1 MLNQKTLKKH
11 LDYDPE
17 TGIFKWKTTLN
28 RRIRVGDVAGTLRSD
43 GYIQIALFHKDYLAH
58 RLAWLY
64 VNEEFPKDH
73 MDHINGVRIDNRI
86 VNLRAVTYTEN
97 NRNRSLSKRNTS
109 GVMGVSWCKR
119 DQKWQ
124 VVIQKTFYGRFKF
137 KSDAIAKAEEVYK
150 ELGFHENHGR
160 ACND

>member
-1 MLNQKTLKKH
+1 MLNQKTLKKY

-17 TGIFKWKTTLN
+17 TGIFKWKTAN
-28 RRIRVGDVAGTLRSD
+28 SHRIKVGDVARTPRSD
-43 GYIQIALFHKDYLAH
+43 GYIQIKLFNKPYLAH

-64 VNEEFPKDH
+64 VNGEFPKDH
-73 MDHINGVRIDNRI
+73 MDHINGVKMDNRI
-86 VNLRAVTYTEN
+86 VNLRAVTQAEN
-97 NRNRSLSKRNTS
+97 NRNKPMRKDNTS
-109 GVMGVSWCKR
+109 GVMGVVWHKR
-119 DQKWQ
+119 YKCWY
-124 VVIQKTFYGRFKF
+124 VCVQKTYYGRFKF

>member
-17 TGIFKWKTTLN
+17 TGVFKWKTTLK

-43 GYIQIALFHKDYLAH
+43 GYIQITLFHKNYLAH
-58 RLAWLY
+58 RLVWLY

-86 VNLRAVTYTEN
+86 VNLRAVTYAEN
-97 NRNRSLSKRNTS
+97 NRNRSLSKRNSS
-109 GVMGVSWCKR
+109 GVMGVGWNKR
-119 DQKWQ
+119 DQSWYVRVKN
-124 VVIQKTFYGRFKF
+124 TYYGCFKC
-137 KSDAIAKAEEVYK
+137 KLDAAAKAREVYK

>member
-17 TGIFKWKTTLN
+17 TGIFKWKTAN
-28 RRIRVGDVAGTLRSD
+28 SHRIKVGDVARTPRSD
-43 GYIQIALFHKDYLAH
+43 GYIQIKLFNKPYLAH

-64 VNEEFPKDH
+64 VNGEFPKDH
-73 MDHINGVRIDNRI
+73 MDHINGVKMDNRI
-86 VNLRAVTYTEN
+86 VNLRAVTQAEN
-97 NRNRSLSKRNTS
+97 NRNKPMRKDNTS
-109 GVMGVSWCKR
+109 GVMGVVWCKR

-124 VVIQKTFYGRFKF
+124 VMIQKTFYGRFKF